1 MSTTK
6 RDYYDVLGVARDA
19 GEAEVKKAFRRLARE
34 LHPDV
39 STEPDAEARFK
50 ELAEAYEVLS
60 DADKRARYD
69 RFGHEGLG
77 GGAAGPDYG
86 GFGSFSDL
94 FNSFFEQGFGGG
106 RQSGPAPGEDALVR
120 VEISFVESATGA
132 VREVRGQLDELCDT
146 CDGRGYPAEAE
157 VLECTQCGGAGQVR
171 QVLQTALGQMVQTHV
186 CRSCGGAGKTV
197 KERCRACRGAGL
209 RPVDQTLN
217 VEIPGGIES
226 GQRIRMTGRGHA
238 GGPGAPHGDLYV
250 EVMVSPDERFARRGL
265 DVVSPVRISVVD
277 AMSGC
282 SLDIPTIDGEERI
295 EIAAGT
301 QTGGQI
307 RLKGKGFPSL
317 RGRQRGDQI
326 ALIDV
331 RIPRVID
338 AEGARLVEQLR
349 QHLASKSDDEGLFGK
364 IKRAFK

>member
-6 RDYYDVLGVARDA
+6 RDYYDVLGVARGAD
-19 GEAEVKKAFRRLARE
+19 EAEVKKAFRRLARE

-39 STEPDAEARFK
+39 SKDPDAEARFK

-60 DADKRARYD
+60 DPDKRARYD
-69 RFGHEGLG
+69 RFGHEGVG
-77 GGAAGPDYG
+77 GSAGPDFG

-94 FNSFFEQGFGGG
+94 FNAFFDGSFGGRG
-106 RQSGPAPGEDALVR
+106 PSGPQPGEDALVR

-132 VREVRGQLDELCDT
+132 VREVRGQLDELCDV

-157 VLECTQCGGAGQVR
+157 VLECAQCGGAGQIR

-186 CRSCGGAGKTV
+186 CRTCGGAGKTV
-197 KERCRACRGAGL
+197 KERCRTCRGAGL
-209 RPVDQTLN
+209 RPVEQSLN

-250 EVMVSPDERFARRGL
+250 EVSVTPDERFARRGL
-265 DVVSPVRISVVD
+265 DIVSPVRISVVD
-277 AMSGC
+277 AMAGC
-282 SLDIPTIDGEERI
+282 TLDVPTIEGEERI
-295 EIAAGT
+295 EIAPGT
-301 QTGGQI
+301 QTGAQI

-317 RGRQRGDQI
+317 RGRQKGDQI

-338 AEGARLVEQLR
+338 AEGTRLVEELR
-349 QHLASKSDDEGLFGK
+349 QHLASKGGDEGLLGK
-364 IKRAFK
+364 IKRAFT